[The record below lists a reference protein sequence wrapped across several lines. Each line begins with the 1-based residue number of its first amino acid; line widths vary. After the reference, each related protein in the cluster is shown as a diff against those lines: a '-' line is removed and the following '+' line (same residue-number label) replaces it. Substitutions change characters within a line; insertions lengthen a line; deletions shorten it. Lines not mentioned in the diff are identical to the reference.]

1 MANFVS
7 RRQFLQGS
15 ALAASGVAAMSLVG
29 CGGSSDDGG
38 DKKKVFRFGQANSKE
53 GLDMQKSTNSKSSTA
68 IDHVVET
75 PLRFTEDNELIPC
88 MLKEVPTVESDGV
101 TYKCELNEGMKW
113 HDGTEVKASDIKY
126 TFERM
131 FDPATG
137 AKSTY
142 MYDMIKGAKEKLAG
156 TASEIEGIVV
166 EDDTHITFTL
176 TEPFACFTKNIGI
189 NYASIYPEAGL
200 KKFGDKWGT
209 GTDIYGCGPYK
220 LVSNDDSTELTYEPF
235 EDYYGEKAK
244 LDKIIIKYI
253 DDENTKMM
261 SFKNGEIDMC
271 DLNATLLK
279 QYKEDA
285 DVKDLINQYGPLG
298 VTFVNLNLKNKY
310 LADKRVRQALS
321 LAINRQELVDTVMN
335 GAGTVA
341 SGWLNPKT
349 PGFDDSAEA
358 FPYDVDKAKA
368 LLKEAGVD
376 GFSLTCGVR
385 AADQP
390 VMVAIQDY
398 WKKIGV
404 DLKVNVQDAAKWSA
418 DWAAGSL
425 EVTELSWHP
434 LYADGDNHMYT
445 YFYSENAKGKSS
457 FYNNPE
463 FDKLMDEARGSID
476 EDKRV
481 ELYKKADDILTRQ
494 DYATLPLFYPKF
506 QFVAKDYVKN
516 AKVGNLIYHMRDIDV
531 DTSADDYAGEE

>member
-1 MANFVS
+1 MP
-7 RRQFLQGS
+7 
-15 ALAASGVAAMSLVG
+15 LAAFAETEQVFRYAVTDDPDSFDPGYTLNSFAGPVFYNCFVGLVRYNTDSELVPGAAASWDV
-29 CGGSSDDGG
+29 SDDGL
-38 DKKKVFRFGQANSKE
+38 VWTF
-53 GLDMQKSTNSKSSTA
+53 
-68 IDHVVET
+68 H
-75 PLRFTEDNELIPC
+75 
-88 MLKEVPTVESDGV
+88 
-101 TYKCELNEGMKW
+101 LNEGMKW

-463 FDKLMDEARGSID
+463 FDKLMDEARGSTD

>member
-29 CGGSSDDGG
+29 CGGSGDDGG
-38 DKKKVFRFGQANSKE
+38 DKKKVFRFGQANAKE
-53 GLDMQKSTNSKSSTA
+53 GLDMQKSTNSKSSSV

-75 PLRFTEDNELIPC
+75 PLRFTEDNELVPC

-200 KKFGDKWGT
+200 KKAGDKWGT

-220 LVSNDDSTELTYEPF
+220 LVSNDDSTEVTFEPF

-244 LDKIIIKYI
+244 LDKIVIKYI

-279 QYKEDA
+279 QYKGDA

-376 GFSLTCGVR
+376 GISLTCGVR

-390 VMVAIQDY
+390 VMVAVQDY

-463 FDKLMDEARGSID
+463 FDKLMDEARGSTD

-531 DTSADDYAGEE
+531 DTSADDYTGEE

>member
-404 DLKVNVQDAAKWSA
+404 DLEVNVQDAAKWSA

-463 FDKLMDEARGSID
+463 FDKLMDEARGSTD

>member
-434 LYADGDNHMYT
+434 LYADGDHHMYT

-463 FDKLMDEARGSID
+463 FDKLMDEARGSTD

>member
-166 EDDTHITFTL
+166 EDGTHITFTL

-463 FDKLMDEARGSID
+463 FDKLMDEARGSTD

-531 DTSADDYAGEE
+531 DTNANDYAGEE

>member
-29 CGGSSDDGG
+29 CGGSGDDGG

-271 DLNATLLK
+271 DLTATLLK

-425 EVTELSWHP
+425 EITELSWHP

>member
-29 CGGSSDDGG
+29 CGGSGDDGG
-38 DKKKVFRFGQANSKE
+38 DKKKVFRFGQANAKE
-53 GLDMQKSTNSKSSTA
+53 GLDMQKSTNSKSSSV

-75 PLRFTEDNELIPC
+75 PLRFTEDNELVPC

-200 KKFGDKWGT
+200 KKAGDKWGT

-220 LVSNDDSTELTYEPF
+220 LVSNDDSTEVTFEPF

-244 LDKIIIKYI
+244 LDKIVIKYI

-279 QYKEDA
+279 QYKGDA

-376 GFSLTCGVR
+376 GISLTCGVR
-385 AADQP
+385 VADQP
-390 VMVAIQDY
+390 VMVAVQDY

-425 EVTELSWHP
+425 EITELSWHP
-434 LYADGDNHMYT
+434 LYADADNHMYT

-463 FDKLMDEARGSID
+463 FDKLMDEARKSTD

-531 DTSADDYAGEE
+531 DTSADDYTGEE

>member
-235 EDYYGEKAK
+235 EDYYGEKDK

-463 FDKLMDEARGSID
+463 FDKLMDEARGSTD

-531 DTSADDYAGEE
+531 DTSADYDAGEA

>member
-156 TASEIEGIVV
+156 TATEIEGIVV

-463 FDKLMDEARGSID
+463 FDKLMDEARGSTD

>member
-29 CGGSSDDGG
+29 CGGSGDDGG

-200 KKFGDKWGT
+200 KKFGGKWGT

-349 PGFDDSAEA
+349 LGFDDSAEA

-463 FDKLMDEARGSID
+463 FDKLMDEARGSTD

>member
-29 CGGSSDDGG
+29 CGGSGDDGG
-38 DKKKVFRFGQANSKE
+38 DKKKVFRFGQANAKE
-53 GLDMQKSTNSKSSTA
+53 GLDMQKSTNSKSSSV

-156 TASEIEGIVV
+156 TATEIEGIVV

-200 KKFGDKWGT
+200 KKAGDKWGT

-220 LVSNDDSTELTYEPF
+220 LVSNDDSTEVTFEPF

-244 LDKIIIKYI
+244 LDKIVIKYI

-279 QYKEDA
+279 QYKGDA

-390 VMVAIQDY
+390 VMVAVQDY

-425 EVTELSWHP
+425 EITELSWHP
-434 LYADGDNHMYT
+434 LYADADNHMYT

-457 FYNNPE
+457 FYNNSE
-463 FDKLMDEARGSID
+463 FDKLMDEARKSTD

-531 DTSADDYAGEE
+531 DTSADDYTGEE

>member
-463 FDKLMDEARGSID
+463 FDKLMDEARGSTD

-516 AKVGNLIYHMRDIDV
+516 AKVGNLIDHMRDIDV

>member
-29 CGGSSDDGG
+29 CGGSGDDGG
-38 DKKKVFRFGQANSKE
+38 DKKKVFRFGQANAKE
-53 GLDMQKSTNSKSSTA
+53 GLDMQKSTNSKSSSV

-75 PLRFTEDNELIPC
+75 PLRFTEDNELVPC

-156 TASEIEGIVV
+156 TATEIEGIVV

-200 KKFGDKWGT
+200 KKAGDKWGT

-220 LVSNDDSTELTYEPF
+220 LVSNDDSTEVTFEPF
-235 EDYYGEKAK
+235 EDYYGDKAK
-244 LDKIIIKYI
+244 LDKIVIKYI

-279 QYKEDA
+279 QYKGDA

-390 VMVAIQDY
+390 VMVAVQDY

-425 EVTELSWHP
+425 EITELSWHP
-434 LYADGDNHMYT
+434 LYADADNHMYT

-463 FDKLMDEARGSID
+463 FDKLMDEARKSTD

-531 DTSADDYAGEE
+531 DTSADDYTGEE

>member
-235 EDYYGEKAK
+235 EDYYGEKA
-244 LDKIIIKYI
+244 
-253 DDENTKMM
+253 
-261 SFKNGEIDMC
+261 
-271 DLNATLLK
+271 
-279 QYKEDA
+279 
-285 DVKDLINQYGPLG
+285 
-298 VTFVNLNLKNKY
+298 
-310 LADKRVRQALS
+310 
-321 LAINRQELVDTVMN
+321 
-335 GAGTVA
+335 
-341 SGWLNPKT
+341 
-349 PGFDDSAEA
+349 
-358 FPYDVDKAKA
+358 
-368 LLKEAGVD
+368 
-376 GFSLTCGVR
+376 
-385 AADQP
+385 
-390 VMVAIQDY
+390 
-398 WKKIGV
+398 
-404 DLKVNVQDAAKWSA
+404 
-418 DWAAGSL
+418 
-425 EVTELSWHP
+425 
-434 LYADGDNHMYT
+434 
-445 YFYSENAKGKSS
+445 
-457 FYNNPE
+457 
-463 FDKLMDEARGSID
+463 
-476 EDKRV
+476 
-481 ELYKKADDILTRQ
+481 
-494 DYATLPLFYPKF
+494 
-506 QFVAKDYVKN
+506 
-516 AKVGNLIYHMRDIDV
+516 
-531 DTSADDYAGEE
+531 

>member
-68 IDHVVET
+68 IDHVVAT
-75 PLRFTEDNELIPC
+75 PLRFTEDNEHIPC

-463 FDKLMDEARGSID
+463 FDKLMDEARGSTD

>member
-166 EDDTHITFTL
+166 EDDTHITFNL

-463 FDKLMDEARGSID
+463 FDKLMDEARGSTD

>member
-29 CGGSSDDGG
+29 CGGSGDDGG
-38 DKKKVFRFGQANSKE
+38 DKKKVFRFGQANAKE
-53 GLDMQKSTNSKSSTA
+53 GLDMQKSTNSKSSAA

-189 NYASIYPEAGL
+189 NYASIYPEAGV
-200 KKFGDKWGT
+200 KKAGDKWGT

-220 LVSNDDSTELTYEPF
+220 LVSNDDSTEVTYEPF
-235 EDYYGEKAK
+235 EDYYGEKPK

-404 DLKVNVQDAAKWSA
+404 DLKVSVQDAAKWSA

-425 EVTELSWHP
+425 EITSLSWHP
-434 LYADGDNHMYT
+434 LYADADNHMYT

-457 FYNNPE
+457 FYNNAE
-463 FDKLMDEARGSID
+463 FDKLVTEARASTD

-516 AKVGNLIYHMRDIDV
+516 AKVGNLIYHLRDIDV
-531 DTSADDYAGEE
+531 DTAADDYTGEE

>member
-404 DLKVNVQDAAKWSA
+404 DLKVNVHDAAKWSA

-463 FDKLMDEARGSID
+463 FDKLMDEARGSTD

>member
-29 CGGSSDDGG
+29 CGGSGDDGG

-53 GLDMQKSTNSKSSTA
+53 SLDMQKSTNSKSSSA

-176 TEPFACFTKNIGI
+176 TDPFACFTKNIGI

-463 FDKLMDEARGSID
+463 FDKLMDEARSSTD

>member
-29 CGGSSDDGG
+29 CGGSGDDGG

-53 GLDMQKSTNSKSSTA
+53 GLDMQKSTNSKSSSA

-176 TEPFACFTKNIGI
+176 TDPFACFTKNIGI

-463 FDKLMDEARGSID
+463 FDKLMDEARGSTD

>member
-29 CGGSSDDGG
+29 CGGSGDDGG
-38 DKKKVFRFGQANSKE
+38 DKKKVFRFGQANAKE
-53 GLDMQKSTNSKSSTA
+53 GLDMQKSTNSKSSSV

-75 PLRFTEDNELIPC
+75 PLRFTEDNELVPC

-156 TASEIEGIVV
+156 TATEIEGIVV

-200 KKFGDKWGT
+200 KKAGDKWGT

-220 LVSNDDSTELTYEPF
+220 LVSNDDSTEVTFEPF

-244 LDKIIIKYI
+244 LDKIVIKYI

-279 QYKEDA
+279 QYKGDA

-376 GFSLTCGVR
+376 GISLTCGVR

-390 VMVAIQDY
+390 VMVAVQDY

-425 EVTELSWHP
+425 EITELSWHP
-434 LYADGDNHMYT
+434 LYVDADNHMYT

-463 FDKLMDEARGSID
+463 FDKLMDEARKSTD

-531 DTSADDYAGEE
+531 DTSADDYTGEE

>member
-376 GFSLTCGVR
+376 GFLLTCGVR

-463 FDKLMDEARGSID
+463 FDKLMDEARGSTD

>member
-463 FDKLMDEARGSID
+463 FDKLRDEARGSTD

>member
-29 CGGSSDDGG
+29 CGGSGDDGG
-38 DKKKVFRFGQANSKE
+38 DKKKVFRFGQANAKE
-53 GLDMQKSTNSKSSTA
+53 GLDMQKSTNSKSSSV

-75 PLRFTEDNELIPC
+75 PLRFTEDNELVPC

-156 TASEIEGIVV
+156 TATEIEGIVV

-200 KKFGDKWGT
+200 KKAGDKWGT

-220 LVSNDDSTELTYEPF
+220 LVSNDDSTEVTFEPF
-235 EDYYGEKAK
+235 EDYYGDKAK
-244 LDKIIIKYI
+244 LDKIVIKYI

-279 QYKEDA
+279 QYKGDA

-390 VMVAIQDY
+390 VMVAVQDY

-425 EVTELSWHP
+425 EITELSWHP
-434 LYADGDNHMYT
+434 LYADADNHMYT

-463 FDKLMDEARGSID
+463 FDKLMDEARKSTD

-531 DTSADDYAGEE
+531 DASADDYTGEE

>member
-29 CGGSSDDGG
+29 CGGSGDDGG
-38 DKKKVFRFGQANSKE
+38 DKTKVFRFGQANAKE
-53 GLDMQKSTNSKSSTA
+53 GLDMQKSTNSKSSSV

-156 TASEIEGIVV
+156 TATEIEGIVV

-200 KKFGDKWGT
+200 KKAGDKWGT

-220 LVSNDDSTELTYEPF
+220 LVSNDDSTEVTFEPF

-244 LDKIIIKYI
+244 LDKIVIKYI

-279 QYKEDA
+279 QYKGDA

-390 VMVAIQDY
+390 VMVAVQDY

-425 EVTELSWHP
+425 EITELSWHP
-434 LYADGDNHMYT
+434 LYADADNHMYT

-457 FYNNPE
+457 FYNNSE
-463 FDKLMDEARGSID
+463 FDKLMDEARKSTD

-531 DTSADDYAGEE
+531 DTSADDYTGEE

>member
-15 ALAASGVAAMSLVG
+15 ALAASGVAAMSLDG
-29 CGGSSDDGG
+29 CGGSGDDGG
-38 DKKKVFRFGQANSKE
+38 DKKKVFRFGQANAKE
-53 GLDMQKSTNSKSSTA
+53 GLDMQKSTNSKSSSV

-75 PLRFTEDNELIPC
+75 PLRFTEDNELVPC

-156 TASEIEGIVV
+156 TATEIEGIVV

-200 KKFGDKWGT
+200 KKAGDKWGT

-220 LVSNDDSTELTYEPF
+220 LVSNDDSTEVTFEPF

-244 LDKIIIKYI
+244 LDKIVIKYI

-279 QYKEDA
+279 QYKGDA

-390 VMVAIQDY
+390 VMVAVQDY

-425 EVTELSWHP
+425 EITELSWHP
-434 LYADGDNHMYT
+434 LYADADNHMYT

-463 FDKLMDEARGSID
+463 FDKLMDEARKSTD

-531 DTSADDYAGEE
+531 DTSADDYTGEE

>member
-271 DLNATLLK
+271 DLTATLLK

-425 EVTELSWHP
+425 EITELSWHP

>member
-29 CGGSSDDGG
+29 CGGSGDDGG
-38 DKKKVFRFGQANSKE
+38 DKKKVFRFGQANAKE
-53 GLDMQKSTNSKSSTA
+53 GLDMQKSTNSKSSSV

-75 PLRFTEDNELIPC
+75 PLRFTEDNELVPC

-156 TASEIEGIVV
+156 TATEIEGIVV

-200 KKFGDKWGT
+200 KKAGDKWGT

-220 LVSNDDSTELTYEPF
+220 LVSNDDSTEVTFEPF

-244 LDKIIIKYI
+244 LDKIVIKYI

-279 QYKEDA
+279 QYKGDA

-390 VMVAIQDY
+390 VMVAVQDY

-425 EVTELSWHP
+425 EITELSWHP
-434 LYADGDNHMYT
+434 LYADADNHMYT

-463 FDKLMDEARGSID
+463 FDKLMDEARKSTD

-531 DTSADDYAGEE
+531 DTSADDYTGEE

>member
-29 CGGSSDDGG
+29 CGGSGDDGG

-425 EVTELSWHP
+425 EITELSWHP

-463 FDKLMDEARGSID
+463 FDKLMDEARGSAD

>member
-463 FDKLMDEARGSID
+463 FDKLMDEARGSTD

-494 DYATLPLFYPKF
+494 DYATLPLLYPKF

>member
-220 LVSNDDSTELTYEPF
+220 LVSYDDSTELTYEPF

-463 FDKLMDEARGSID
+463 FDKLMDEARGSTD

>member
-29 CGGSSDDGG
+29 CGGSGDDGG
-38 DKKKVFRFGQANSKE
+38 DKKKVFRFGQANAKE
-53 GLDMQKSTNSKSSTA
+53 GLDMQKSTNSKSSSV

-156 TASEIEGIVV
+156 TATEIEGIVV

-200 KKFGDKWGT
+200 KKAGDKWGT

-220 LVSNDDSTELTYEPF
+220 LVSNDDSTEVTFEPF

-244 LDKIIIKYI
+244 LDKIVIKYI

-279 QYKEDA
+279 QYKGDA

-376 GFSLTCGVR
+376 GISLTCGVR

-390 VMVAIQDY
+390 VMVAVQDY

-425 EVTELSWHP
+425 EITELSWHP
-434 LYADGDNHMYT
+434 LYADADNHMYT

-463 FDKLMDEARGSID
+463 FDKLMDEARKSTD

-531 DTSADDYAGEE
+531 DTSADDYTGEE

>member
-29 CGGSSDDGG
+29 CGGSGDDGG

-53 GLDMQKSTNSKSSTA
+53 GLDMQKSTNSKSSSA

-176 TEPFACFTKNIGI
+176 TDPFACFTKNIGI

-463 FDKLMDEARGSID
+463 FDKLMDEARGSTD

-531 DTSADDYAGEE
+531 DTSTDDYTGEE

>member
-29 CGGSSDDGG
+29 CGGSGDDGG

-285 DVKDLINQYGPLG
+285 DVKDLNNQYGPLG

-425 EVTELSWHP
+425 EITELSWHP

-463 FDKLMDEARGSID
+463 FDKLMDEARGSAD

>member
-29 CGGSSDDGG
+29 CGGSGDDGG
-38 DKKKVFRFGQANSKE
+38 DKKKVFRFGQANAKE
-53 GLDMQKSTNSKSSTA
+53 GLDMQKSTNSKSSSV

-156 TASEIEGIVV
+156 TATEIEGIVV

-200 KKFGDKWGT
+200 KKAGDKWGT

-220 LVSNDDSTELTYEPF
+220 LVSNDDSTEVTFEPF
-235 EDYYGEKAK
+235 EDYYGDKAK
-244 LDKIIIKYI
+244 LDKIVIKYI

-279 QYKEDA
+279 QYKGDA

-376 GFSLTCGVR
+376 GISLTCGVR

-390 VMVAIQDY
+390 VMVAVQDY

-425 EVTELSWHP
+425 EITELSWHP
-434 LYADGDNHMYT
+434 LYADADNHMYT

-463 FDKLMDEARGSID
+463 FDKLMDEARKSTD

-531 DTSADDYAGEE
+531 DTGADDYTGEE

>member
-200 KKFGDKWGT
+200 KKAGDKWGT

-220 LVSNDDSTELTYEPF
+220 LVSNDDSTEVTYEPF

-463 FDKLMDEARGSID
+463 FDKLMDEARGSTD

>member
-166 EDDTHITFTL
+166 EDDTPITFTL

-189 NYASIYPEAGL
+189 NYASIYPEAGR

-261 SFKNGEIDMC
+261 SYKNGEIDMC
-271 DLNATLLK
+271 DLHATLLK

-463 FDKLMDEARGSID
+463 FDKLMDEARGSTD

>member
-29 CGGSSDDGG
+29 CGGSGDDGG
-38 DKKKVFRFGQANSKE
+38 GKKKVFRFGQANAKE
-53 GLDMQKSTNSKSSTA
+53 GLDMQKSTNSKSSSV

-75 PLRFTEDNELIPC
+75 PLRFTEDNELVPC

-200 KKFGDKWGT
+200 KKAGDKWGT

-220 LVSNDDSTELTYEPF
+220 LVSNDDSTEVTFEPF

-244 LDKIIIKYI
+244 LDKIVIKYI

-279 QYKEDA
+279 QYKGDA

-376 GFSLTCGVR
+376 GISLTCGVR

-390 VMVAIQDY
+390 VMVAVQDY

-425 EVTELSWHP
+425 EITELSWHP
-434 LYADGDNHMYT
+434 LYADADNHMYT

-463 FDKLMDEARGSID
+463 FDKLMDEARKSTD

-531 DTSADDYAGEE
+531 DTSADDYTGEE